1 MLVAVD
7 TNRGESPVTVEV
19 KTDDEATARLVAY
32 RWVWYGDNTAEVT
45 DRGRHAA
52 GRRQQGRVTDT
63 AAGAGVTPRSP
74 LPQYSRREI
83 PAPPSDK
90 SAIFSLSGER
100 Q

>member
-45 DRGRHAA
+45 DREVSDGTRLATVV
-52 GRRQQGRVTDT
+52 VTLRADGSK
-63 AAGAGVTPRSP
+63 A
-74 LPQYSRREI
+74 E
-83 PAPPSDK
+83 
-90 SAIFSLSGER
+90 
-100 Q
+100 